1 MHPTL
6 IRFSTQCLLT
16 ATVLGAALAGE
27 AHAQARGSGGLP
39 PRDEWQRVAEMIAA
53 MSASAGK
60 RVADVAAGQ
69 GYLTRHLARAAG
81 PVGRVYAVEIGAV
94 ERQALQQLATDSFPN
109 VVVVEGTP
117 TDPHLPDTLDAAIVL
132 NSYHEFSDYRAML
145 AAIRRSLRPGSVLV
159 LVDNDAS
166 QSTQS
171 REWQA
176 SHHGLHP
183 RFVEAELKEAG
194 FEIVKR
200 QDDFIVTPYAQW
212 MFVARR
218 PR

>member
-6 IRFSTQCLLT
+6 SRFSTQCLLT
-16 ATVLGAALAGE
+16 ATMLGAPLADQ
-27 AHAQARGSGGLP
+27 AHAQARGGGGLP
-39 PRDEWQRVAEMIAA
+39 PRDEWQRVTEMTAA
-53 MSASAGK
+53 MGAGAGK

-69 GYLTRHLARAAG
+69 GYLTRHLARAVG
-81 PVGRVYAVEIGAV
+81 PDGRVYAVEIGAV

-109 VVVVEGTP
+109 VVVIEGTP

-145 AAIRRSLRPGSVLV
+145 AGIRRSLRPGALLV

-166 QSTQS
+166 QSTES

-176 SHHGLHP
+176 SHHGLDP

>member
-1 MHPTL
+1 
-6 IRFSTQCLLT
+6 
-16 ATVLGAALAGE
+16 
-27 AHAQARGSGGLP
+27 
-39 PRDEWQRVAEMIAA
+39 
-53 MSASAGK
+53 
-60 RVADVAAGQ
+60 
-69 GYLTRHLARAAG
+69 
-81 PVGRVYAVEIGAV
+81 
-94 ERQALQQLATDSFPN
+94 
-109 VVVVEGTP
+109 
-117 TDPHLPDTLDAAIVL
+117 VL

-145 AAIRRSLRPGSVLV
+145 AGIRRSLRPGAVLV

-166 QSTQS
+166 QSTES

-176 SHHGLHP
+176 SHHGLDP